1 MCQRPLSHAA
11 RRLRPLLCVCWRPVR
26 ASTCTDMALSYGVS
40 PDSSRCLGTATV
52 HIAISSL
59 AWCLPATVGGGGCN
73 RRWRGL
79 QPHAYDLG
87 VALARLPKPG
97 GRSPVPCPLQAPVPC
112 RPLSPVPCP
121 SEECGVWPSPE
132 AIAQRPSP
140 LSTALSCAAA
150 ARAWARSSG
159 AVQRARR
166 ERSTDARVG
175 RSLGAPSPPWLELG
189 LGLGLARRGERW
201 RAATLCLPGCNPMP
215 PGLQPYASLAATLQI
230 TSSMHARLQPCTHTY
245 MHPPMH
251 PLCCPLAL
259 SA

>member
-1 MCQRPLSHAA
+1 M
-11 RRLRPLLCVCWRPVR
+11 RLEGCGPYCVCVGGRCER
-26 ASTCTDMALSYGVS
+26 TCTDMALSYGVS

-79 QPHAYDLG
+79 WPHAYDLG
-87 VALARLPKPG
+87 VALARLPKPD
-97 GRSPVPCPLQAPVPC
+97 GRSPVPC

-189 LGLGLARRGERW
+189 LGLGLGLARRGERW
-201 RAATLCLPGCNPMP
+201 RAATLCLPGCNPTDNQLYACP
-215 PGLQPYASLAATLQI
+215 AASLHTHLYAPPYA
-230 TSSMHARLQPCTHTY
+230 
-245 MHPPMH
+245 PPML
-251 PLCCPLAL
+251 PPRLIGVGPQ
-259 SA
+259 